1 MEVLRMVKYLKF
13 SWTEQNNARKS
24 SLIGILFDQ
33 DTGFIKIRWLDRSAL
48 PVTEEVVSLLK
59 FIIENEIG
67 RLKEKYLP
75 RCFQRISERYGSS
88 GCIDIYII
96 DFPYEDFDDF
106 GYVSGKIHVSMYNK
120 LNEPVIY
127 SGNVWNFI
135 ALLERLQ
142 RIIKKERFEEIKNLN
157 VKEFTPWGESLR
169 IIRNK
174 QIEQINE
181 NYEYEKF

>member
-1 MEVLRMVKYLKF
+1 MVKYLKF
-13 SWTEQNNARKS
+13 SWKDQKNVSRK
-24 SLIGILFDQ
+24 SLIGISFNE

-59 FIIENEIG
+59 YIVENDMG

-75 RCFQRISERYGSS
+75 GHFRIIEKYGSS
-88 GCIDIYII
+88 GCFDVFVI

-106 GYVSGKIHVSMYNK
+106 GYVCGKIKVSMYKK
-120 LNEPVIY
+120 LNEQVIY
-127 SGNVWNFI
+127 SGNVWYFI

-142 RIIKKERFEEIKNLN
+142 RILKHTDKESFEDIKNLN
-157 VKEFTPWGESLR
+157 VKEFSPWGESLR
-169 IIRNK
+169 IRNK
-174 QIEQINE
+174 QIIERINE